1 MDINGYSN
9 YHQGYQTS
17 GVYQQQYQSYGTTD
31 YSSEYS
37 QGYPQGYYQNG
48 YGHYSQYQQW

>member
-37 QGYPQGYYQNG
+37 QGYPQGYYQGG